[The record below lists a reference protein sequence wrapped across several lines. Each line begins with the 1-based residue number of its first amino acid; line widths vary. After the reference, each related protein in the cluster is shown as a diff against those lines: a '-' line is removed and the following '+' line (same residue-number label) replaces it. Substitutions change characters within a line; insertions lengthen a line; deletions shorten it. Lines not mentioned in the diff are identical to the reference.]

1 MTCNPFASAALRYS
15 PTVLRPEDLNIQD
28 FQDVINFDL
37 NPVNRFNRE
46 KLNTGVK
53 TLNDI
58 LKRTDLSNLTILNEK
73 IKQAPINKVE
83 LAEFLE
89 LSGLSVENFQQILD
103 NENKRRENITGSTPT
118 IKGALTSFNLL
129 DYPRENSPGIYK
141 KLPCAVDGVQR
152 NIVGL
157 CKANVN
163 DDGSFT
169 GVIVSDSNNNSLVQ
183 QVGYNTGIASG
194 NSSANL
200 NALTSQSG
208 ANVEG
213 VGGIPSS
220 GAFTS
225 QVGSG
230 TVNGSGAA
238 VTPVSGA
245 DSLIQQVSYE
255 MTGFITGIQGIVGV
269 KKVVGTVRKD
279 VSGRIIVSGVILDA
293 NIKRGSVIFDGQ
305 FSVSEQG
312 AGSGATFNVIIGNN
326 GLPLINVVNPGSDY
340 QRGDILVIDGV
351 NIRIEVV
358 ETVSLVNVIEPAFP
372 DAPPSA
378 TFPVIPISDFSTPTT
393 PTTPPTGQ
401 LVPTEPF
408 TPVPGVPVDPNILP
422 VPPVPVVDQIPTT
435 PPAPPPPPIDPA
447 LLIPDS
453 ESSNFAGQTNQGF
466 APAQPFIDLVN
477 SFNNYLDDSF
487 GSSVTSGSCGSFN
500 LGILGELFN
509 LFSSL
514 NEFVVQASDLSQE
527 IWNSAQEFVTSL
539 PSLLNVLQ
547 ETFMELIDSLMNQ
560 ARQTLERLA
569 SSISSLGSAIYALGK
584 EIVNLVNFFSEE
596 NGQQIKNL
604 VNSVMQNMND
614 QFNNPVLA
622 IIEWILTRL
631 CQLSDFINQ
640 FLSSPI
646 EAVTSLITDTQS
658 VYNAQTAISTA
669 NVAAA
674 TTAGVVRLS
683 PEQLRAEAAAAA
695 ERSNQA
701 GLAGGDPASS
711 TPPRITPFPI
721 SDADLAEVRSVV
733 TESGWPGI
741 FTFAPSV
748 TNNNIDANGSELPGA
763 GWKVI
768 VRDNPAL
775 FAKIKKVIE
784 SVGGGPYV
792 ITSAFR
798 SEEYN
803 RRLRENGGGAAL
815 RSAHTE
821 AAALDIVMSSSQAIR
836 FVPVASAN
844 DFNGIAYYVGDGFL
858 HVDLRTWRTSP
869 GNRSWNVNSLSGELR
884 NVINNHQNQL
894 YRR

>member
-28 FQDVINFDL
+28 FRDVINFDL
-37 NPVNRFNRE
+37 NAVNRFNRE
-46 KLNTGVK
+46 KLNAGVK

-73 IKQAPINKVE
+73 IKQTPVNKVE

-89 LSGLSVENFQQILD
+89 LSGLSIENFQQILD

-118 IKGALTSFNLL
+118 IKGSLTSFNLL

-141 KLPCAVDGVQR
+141 KLPCVVDGVQK
-152 NIVGL
+152 NVVGL

-169 GVIVSDSNNNSLVQ
+169 GIIVSDSTTNSLVQ
-183 QVGYNTGIASG
+183 QVGYSAGIASG
-194 NSSANL
+194 NSSSNL

-208 ANVEG
+208 SNVEG
-213 VGGIPSS
+213 VGGIPNS
-220 GAFTS
+220 GSFTS

-230 TVNGSGAA
+230 AFSGIINSSGAPT
-238 VTPVSGA
+238 TPVSGA
-245 DSLIQQVSYE
+245 DSLVQQVSYE

-279 VSGRIIVSGVILDA
+279 ISGRIVISGTILDA
-293 NIKRGSVIFDGQ
+293 NIKRGSIIFDGQ

-312 AGSGATFNVIIGNN
+312 AGSGSTFNVIIGNN
-326 GLPLINVVNPGSDY
+326 GLPLINIVNPGSNY

-372 DAPPSA
+372 DAPSSA

-393 PTTPPTGQ
+393 P
-401 LVPTEPF
+401 
-408 TPVPGVPVDPNILP
+408 VPGVPVDTNILP
-422 VPPVPVVDQIPTT
+422 VPPVPVIDQTPTT
-435 PPAPPPPPIDPA
+435 PPVPPPPPIDPA
-447 LLIPDS
+447 LLVPDS
-453 ESSNFAGQTNQGF
+453 ESSNFVGQTNQGF

-487 GSSVTSGSCGSFN
+487 GSSITSGSCSSFN
-500 LGILGELFN
+500 LGILGELFG

-514 NEFVVQASDLSQE
+514 NEFIVQASDLSQE

-539 PSLLNVLQ
+539 PSLLNVLK
-547 ETFMELIDSLMNQ
+547 ETFMELIDNLMNQ

-569 SSISSLGSAIYALGK
+569 SSIAGLGSAIYTLGR
-584 EIVNLVNFFSEE
+584 EIANLFNFFSEE

-646 EAVTSLITDTQS
+646 DAVTSLITNTQS
-658 VYNAQTAISTA
+658 VYNAQTTISTA

-701 GLAGGDPASS
+701 GIAGGDPASS

-733 TESGWPGI
+733 TESGWPGV
-741 FTFAPSV
+741 FTFSSTV
-748 TNNNIDANGSELPGA
+748 INNNIDANGNELPGA

-775 FAKIKKVIE
+775 FAKIKKVIG
-784 SVGGGPYV
+784 SVGGGPYQ

-803 RRLRENGGGAAL
+803 RRLRERGVNAAL

-821 AAALDIVMSSSQAIR
+821 AAALDIVMSASQAIR
-836 FVPVASAN
+836 FVPIASAN

-869 GNRSWNVNSLSGELR
+869 GNRSWNVDSLSGELR